1 MKFILA
7 PDSFKESMTAKEACI
22 SMEKGI
28 RKVFKD
34 ATCIH
39 VPMADGGEGT
49 VDALIESTNGNIHEV
64 EVTAPLGNKVKAKF
78 GILGDGKTAVIE
90 MAEASG
96 IHLVKLEDRNPL
108 LTTTFGTGELIKH
121 ALDMNVERI
130 IIGLG
135 GSATN
140 DGGVGMLQALG
151 ASFKGSDGKEIALG
165 GGALKDLCTI
175 DLSGFD
181 KRIYDVKIEVACD
194 VKNPLTGEKGASF
207 VFGAQKGGN
216 KETLEVLDSNLKHY
230 AEVVKRDMGKEIDKV
245 EGAGAAGG
253 LGAALIGF
261 CNGKLESGI
270 DLVIKYSNLEEKVKD
285 ADYVFTG
292 EGSIDFQTKFG
303 KTPIGVAK
311 IAKKYNIP
319 VIAFGGRIGEGIDEL
334 YSLGI
339 DSVIGITPGVISLD
353 EALNKGKENLEIS
366 TENVVRIINLR
377 GCIRLRFFTLG

>member
-7 PDSFKESMTAKEACI
+7 PDSFKESMTAKDACI

-49 VDALIESTNGNIHEV
+49 VDALIESTNGNLHEV
-64 EVTAPLGNKVKAKF
+64 EVIAPLGNKVKAKF

-90 MAEASG
+90 IAEASG

-151 ASFKGSDGKEIALG
+151 ASFKGSNGKEIALG

-181 KRIYDVKIEVACD
+181 KRVYDVKIEVACD

-270 DLVIKYSNLEEKVKD
+270 DLVIKYSNLEEKVRK
-285 ADYVFTG
+285 ADFVFTG

-339 DSVIGITPGVISLD
+339 DSVIGITPGVISLE
-353 EALNKGKENLEIS
+353 EALKNGKENLEIS
-366 TENVVRIINLR
+366 TENVVRIIDLKSY
-377 GCIRLRFFTLG
+377 

>member
-22 SMEKGI
+22 SMENGI

-90 MAEASG
+90 IAEVSG

-121 ALDMNVERI
+121 ALDMNIERI

-140 DGGVGMLQALG
+140 DGGAGMLQALG

-245 EGAGAAGG
+245 EGVGAAGG
-253 LGAALIGF
+253 LGSALIGF

-270 DLVIKYSNLEEKVKD
+270 DLVIKYSNLEEKVKG

-366 TENVVRIINLR
+366 TENVVRIINLKSY
-377 GCIRLRFFTLG
+377 

>member
-22 SMEKGI
+22 SMENGI

-49 VDALIESTNGNIHEV
+49 VDALIESTNGNLHEV

-108 LTTTFGTGELIKH
+108 LTTTFGTGELIKY
-121 ALDMNVERI
+121 ALDMNIERI

-151 ASFKGSDGKEIALG
+151 ASFKDSDGKEIAFG
-165 GGALKDLCTI
+165 GGVLKDLCTI

-194 VKNPLTGEKGASF
+194 VKNPLTGENGASF
-207 VFGAQKGGN
+207 VFGPQKGGN
-216 KETLEVLDSNLKHY
+216 KETLEELDSNLKHY

-270 DLVIKYSNLEEKVKD
+270 DLVIKHSNLEDKVRKSD
-285 ADYVFTG
+285 FVFTG

-311 IAKKYNIP
+311 VAKKYNIP

-353 EALNKGKENLEIS
+353 EALSKGKENLEIS
-366 TENVVRIINLR
+366 TENVVRILETR
-377 GCIRLRFFTLG
+377 KV

>member
-22 SMEKGI
+22 SMENGI

-49 VDALIESTNGNIHEV
+49 VDALIESTNGNLHEV

-108 LTTTFGTGELIKH
+108 LTTTFGTGELIKY
-121 ALDMNVERI
+121 ALDMNIERI

-151 ASFKGSDGKEIALG
+151 ASFKDSDGKEIAFG
-165 GGALKDLCTI
+165 GGVLKDLCTI

-194 VKNPLTGEKGASF
+194 VKNPLTGENGASF

-216 KETLEVLDSNLKHY
+216 KETLEELDSNLKHY

-261 CNGKLESGI
+261 CNGKLELGI
-270 DLVIKYSNLEEKVKD
+270 DLVIKYSDLEDKVRK
-285 ADYVFTG
+285 ADFVFTG

-339 DSVIGITPGVISLD
+339 DSVIGIIPGVISLD
-353 EALNKGKENLEIS
+353 EALSKGKENLEIS
-366 TENVVRIINLR
+366 TENVVRILETR
-377 GCIRLRFFTLG
+377 KV

>member
-22 SMEKGI
+22 SMENGI

-49 VDALIESTNGNIHEV
+49 VDALIESTNGNLHEV

-108 LTTTFGTGELIKH
+108 LTTTFGTGELIKY
-121 ALDMNVERI
+121 ALDMNIERI

-151 ASFKGSDGKEIALG
+151 ASFKDSDGKEIAFG
-165 GGALKDLCTI
+165 GGVLKDLCTI

-194 VKNPLTGEKGASF
+194 VKNPLTGENGASF

-216 KETLEVLDSNLKHY
+216 KETLEELDSNLKHY

-270 DLVIKYSNLEEKVKD
+270 DLVIKYSNLEDKVRK
-285 ADYVFTG
+285 ADFVFTG

-353 EALNKGKENLEIS
+353 EALSKGKENLEIS
-366 TENVVRIINLR
+366 TENVVRILETR
-377 GCIRLRFFTLG
+377 KV

>member
-22 SMEKGI
+22 SMENGI

-49 VDALIESTNGNIHEV
+49 VDALIESTNGNLHEV

-108 LTTTFGTGELIKH
+108 LTTTFGTGELIKY
-121 ALDMNVERI
+121 ALDMNIERI

-151 ASFKGSDGKEIALG
+151 ASFKDSDGKEIAFG
-165 GGALKDLCTI
+165 GGVLKDLCTI

-194 VKNPLTGEKGASF
+194 VKNPLTGENGASF

-216 KETLEVLDSNLKHY
+216 KEILETLDSNLKHY

-270 DLVIKYSNLEEKVKD
+270 DLVIKHSNLEDKVRK
-285 ADYVFTG
+285 ADFVFTG

-319 VIAFGGRIGEGIDEL
+319 VIAFGGRIGEGTDEL

-353 EALNKGKENLEIS
+353 EALSKGKENLEIS
-366 TENVVRIINLR
+366 TENVVRILETR
-377 GCIRLRFFTLG
+377 KV

>member
-22 SMEKGI
+22 SMENGI

-49 VDALIESTNGNIHEV
+49 VDALIESTNGNLHEV
-64 EVTAPLGNKVKAKF
+64 EVTAPLGNNVKAKF

-108 LTTTFGTGELIKH
+108 LTTTFGTGELIKY
-121 ALDMNVERI
+121 ALDMNIERI

-135 GSATN
+135 SSATN

-151 ASFKGSDGKEIALG
+151 ASFKDSDGKEIAFG
-165 GGALKDLCTI
+165 GGVLKDLCTI

-194 VKNPLTGEKGASF
+194 VKNPLTGE
-207 VFGAQKGGN
+207 
-216 KETLEVLDSNLKHY
+216 NLS
-230 AEVVKRDMGKEIDKV
+230 
-245 EGAGAAGG
+245 
-253 LGAALIGF
+253 LIH
-261 CNGKLESGI
+261 I
-270 DLVIKYSNLEEKVKD
+270 
-285 ADYVFTG
+285 
-292 EGSIDFQTKFG
+292 
-303 KTPIGVAK
+303 
-311 IAKKYNIP
+311 
-319 VIAFGGRIGEGIDEL
+319 
-334 YSLGI
+334 
-339 DSVIGITPGVISLD
+339 
-353 EALNKGKENLEIS
+353 
-366 TENVVRIINLR
+366 
-377 GCIRLRFFTLG
+377 

>member
-22 SMEKGI
+22 SMENGI

-49 VDALIESTNGNIHEV
+49 VDALIESTNGNLHEV

-108 LTTTFGTGELIKH
+108 LTTTFGTGELIKY
-121 ALDMNVERI
+121 ALDMNIERI

-151 ASFKGSDGKEIALG
+151 ASFKDSDGKEIAFG
-165 GGALKDLCTI
+165 GGVLKDLCTI

-194 VKNPLTGEKGASF
+194 VKNPLTGENGASF

-216 KETLEVLDSNLKHY
+216 KETLEELDSNLKHY

-270 DLVIKYSNLEEKVKD
+270 DLVIKYSNLEDKVRK
-285 ADYVFTG
+285 ADFVFTG

-353 EALNKGKENLEIS
+353 EALNKGKDNLEIS
-366 TENVVRIINLR
+366 AENVVRILETR
-377 GCIRLRFFTLG
+377 KV

>member
-22 SMEKGI
+22 SMENGI
-28 RKVFKD
+28 RKVFND

-49 VDALIESTNGNIHEV
+49 VDALIESTNGNIYEV

-165 GGALKDLCTI
+165 GGALKDLCEI

-181 KRIYDVKIEVACD
+181 KRVYDVKIEVACD

-270 DLVIKYSNLEEKVKD
+270 DLVIKYSNLEEKVRN
-285 ADYVFTG
+285 ADFVFTG

-311 IAKKYNIP
+311 VAKKYNIP

-353 EALNKGKENLEIS
+353 EALAKGKDNLEIS
-366 TENVVRIINLR
+366 AENVVRILE
-377 GCIRLRFFTLG
+377 IRKV

>member
-22 SMEKGI
+22 SMENGI

-49 VDALIESTNGNIHEV
+49 VDALIESTNGNLHEV

-108 LTTTFGTGELIKH
+108 LTTTFGTGELIKY
-121 ALDMNVERI
+121 ALDMNIERI

-151 ASFKGSDGKEIALG
+151 ASFKDSDGKEIAFG
-165 GGALKDLCTI
+165 GGVLKDLCTI

-194 VKNPLTGEKGASF
+194 VKNPLTGENGASF

-216 KETLEVLDSNLKHY
+216 KETLEELDSNLKHY

-270 DLVIKYSNLEEKVKD
+270 DLVIKHSNLEDKVRK
-285 ADYVFTG
+285 ADFVFTG

-339 DSVIGITPGVISLD
+339 DSVIGITPGVIYLD
-353 EALNKGKENLEIS
+353 EALSKGKENLEIS
-366 TENVVRIINLR
+366 TENVVRILETR
-377 GCIRLRFFTLG
+377 KV

>member
-22 SMEKGI
+22 SMENGI

-49 VDALIESTNGNIHEV
+49 VDALIESTNGNIYEV

-121 ALDMNVERI
+121 ALDMNIERI

-151 ASFKGSDGKEIALG
+151 ASFKGSNGKEIALG

-194 VKNPLTGEKGASF
+194 VKNPLTGENGASF

-216 KETLEVLDSNLKHY
+216 KETLEALDSNLKHY

-285 ADYVFTG
+285 SDYVFTG

-311 IAKKYNIP
+311 VAKKYNIP

-353 EALNKGKENLEIS
+353 EALSKGKDNLEIS
-366 TENVVRIINLR
+366 AENVVRILNLKSY
-377 GCIRLRFFTLG
+377 

>member
-22 SMEKGI
+22 SMENGI

-49 VDALIESTNGNIHEV
+49 VDALIESTNGNLHEV

-151 ASFKGSDGKEIALG
+151 ASFKDSDGKEIAFG
-165 GGALKDLCTI
+165 GGVLKDLCTI

-194 VKNPLTGEKGASF
+194 VKNPLTGENGASF
-207 VFGAQKGGN
+207 VFGPQKGGN
-216 KETLEVLDSNLKHY
+216 KETLEELDSNLKHY
-230 AEVVKRDMGKEIDKV
+230 AEVVKRDIGKEIDKV

-253 LGAALIGF
+253 LGSALIGF

-285 ADYVFTG
+285 ADFVFTG

-311 IAKKYNIP
+311 VAKKYNIP

-353 EALNKGKENLEIS
+353 EALSKGKDNLEIS
-366 TENVVRIINLR
+366 TENVVRILNLKSY
-377 GCIRLRFFTLG
+377 

>member
-22 SMEKGI
+22 SMENGI

-49 VDALIESTNGNIHEV
+49 VDALIESTNGNLHEV

-108 LTTTFGTGELIKH
+108 LTTTFGTGELIKY
-121 ALDMNVERI
+121 ALDMNIERI

-151 ASFKGSDGKEIALG
+151 ASFKDRDGKEIAFG
-165 GGALKDLCTI
+165 GGVLKDLCTI

-181 KRIYDVKIEVACD
+181 KRIYDVKIEVACE
-194 VKNPLTGEKGASF
+194 VKNPLTGENGASF

-216 KETLEVLDSNLKHY
+216 KETLEELDSNLKHY

-270 DLVIKYSNLEEKVKD
+270 DLVIKHSNLEDKVRK
-285 ADYVFTG
+285 ADFVFTG

-353 EALNKGKENLEIS
+353 EALSKGKENLEIS
-366 TENVVRIINLR
+366 TENVVRILETR
-377 GCIRLRFFTLG
+377 KV

>member
-22 SMEKGI
+22 SMENGI

-49 VDALIESTNGNIHEV
+49 VDALIESTNGNLHEV

-108 LTTTFGTGELIKH
+108 LTTTFGTGELIKY
-121 ALDMNVERI
+121 ALDMNIERI

-151 ASFKGSDGKEIALG
+151 ASFKDSDGKEIAFG
-165 GGALKDLCTI
+165 GGVLKDLCTI

-194 VKNPLTGEKGASF
+194 VKNPLTGENGASF

-216 KETLEVLDSNLKHY
+216 KETLEELDSNLKHY

-270 DLVIKYSNLEEKVKD
+270 DLVIKYSDLEDKVRK
-285 ADYVFTG
+285 ADFVFTG

-353 EALNKGKENLEIS
+353 EALNKGKDNLEIS
-366 TENVVRIINLR
+366 AENVVRILETR
-377 GCIRLRFFTLG
+377 KV

>member
-22 SMEKGI
+22 AMENGI

-34 ATCIH
+34 AQCIH
-39 VPMADGGEGT
+39 IPMADGGEGT
-49 VDALIESTNGNIHEV
+49 VDALIESTNGKTYKV
-64 EVTAPLGNKVKAKF
+64 DVTGPLGNKVKAKF
-78 GILGDGKTAVIE
+78 GILGDMKTAVIE

-96 IHLVKLEDRNPL
+96 LHLVKLKDRNPL
-108 LTTTFGTGELIKH
+108 ITTTFGTGELIKY
-121 ALDMNVERI
+121 ALDMNVEKI

-151 ASFKGSDGKEIALG
+151 AKFKDINGKEIGFG
-165 GGALKDLCTI
+165 GEALKDLYKI
-175 DLSGFD
+175 DLSDFD
-181 KRIYDVKIEVACD
+181 KRISNVKIEVACD

-207 VFGAQKGGN
+207 VFGPQKGGS
-216 KETLEVLDSNLKHY
+216 KEALEILDNNLKHY
-230 AEVVKRDMGKEIDKV
+230 ADIVRKDLGKEIDKV

-261 CNGKLESGI
+261 CTGELKSGI
-270 DLVIKYSNLEEKVKD
+270 DLVIKYSNLEDKLKGS
-285 ADYVFTG
+285 DYGFTG

-311 IAKKYNIP
+311 ISKKYNVP
-319 VIAFGGRIGEGIDEL
+319 VIAFGGNVGEGIDDL

-339 DSVIGITPGVISLD
+339 DSIIGITPRIMLLD
-353 EALNKGKENLEIS
+353 EALKKGKDNLEIS
-366 TENVVRIINLR
+366 VENIARILNLENDKS
-377 GCIRLRFFTLG
+377 

>member
-22 SMEKGI
+22 AMENGI

-34 ATCIH
+34 AQCIH
-39 VPMADGGEGT
+39 IPMADGGEGT
-49 VDALIESTNGNIHEV
+49 VDALIESTNGKTYKV
-64 EVTAPLGNKVKAKF
+64 DVTGPLGNKVKAKF
-78 GILGDGKTAVIE
+78 GILGDMKTAVIE

-96 IHLVKLEDRNPL
+96 LHLVKLKDRNPL
-108 LTTTFGTGELIKH
+108 ITTTFGTGELIKY
-121 ALDMNVERI
+121 ALDMNVEKI

-151 ASFKGSDGKEIALG
+151 AKFKDINGKEIGFG
-165 GGALKDLCTI
+165 GEVLKDLYKI
-175 DLSGFD
+175 DLSDFD
-181 KRIYDVKIEVACD
+181 KRISNVKIEVACD

-207 VFGAQKGGN
+207 VFGPQKGGS
-216 KETLEVLDSNLKHY
+216 KEALEILDNNLKHY
-230 AEVVKRDMGKEIDKV
+230 ADIVIKDLGKEIDKV

-253 LGAALIGF
+253 LGADLIGF
-261 CNGKLESGI
+261 CDGELKSGI
-270 DLVIKYSNLEEKVKD
+270 DLVIKYSNLEDKLKG

-311 IAKKYNIP
+311 ISKKYNVP
-319 VIAFGGRIGEGIDEL
+319 VIAFGGKVGEGIDDL

-339 DSVIGITPGVISLD
+339 DSIIGITPRIMLLD
-353 EALNKGKENLEIS
+353 EALKKGKDNLEIS
-366 TENVVRIINLR
+366 VENIARILNLENDKS
-377 GCIRLRFFTLG
+377 

>member
-7 PDSFKESMTAKEACI
+7 PDSFKESMTAKDACI

-49 VDALIESTNGNIHEV
+49 VDALIESTNGNLHEV

-90 MAEASG
+90 IAEASG

-181 KRIYDVKIEVACD
+181 KRVYDVKIEVACD

-230 AEVVKRDMGKEIDKV
+230 AEVVKRNMGKEIDKV
-245 EGAGAAGG
+245 EGSGAAGG

-270 DLVIKYSNLEEKVKD
+270 DLVIKYSNLEDKVRK
-285 ADYVFTG
+285 AEFVFTG

-339 DSVIGITPGVISLD
+339 DSVIGITPGVISLE
-353 EALNKGKENLEIS
+353 EALKNGKDNLEIS
-366 TENVVRIINLR
+366 TENVVRIIDLKSY
-377 GCIRLRFFTLG
+377 

>member
-1 MKFILA
+1 
-7 PDSFKESMTAKEACI
+7 MTAKEACI
-22 SMEKGI
+22 SMENGI

-34 ATCIH
+34 AICIH

-49 VDALIESTNGNIHEV
+49 VDALIESTNGNLHEV

-78 GILGDGKTAVIE
+78 GIIGDGKTAVIE

-121 ALDMNVERI
+121 ALDMNIERI

-140 DGGVGMLQALG
+140 DGGAGMLQALG

-165 GGALKDLCTI
+165 GGALKDLCEI

-194 VKNPLTGEKGASF
+194 VKNPLTGENGASF

-216 KETLEVLDSNLKHY
+216 KETLETLDSNLKHY

-285 ADYVFTG
+285 ADFVFTG

-311 IAKKYNIP
+311 VAKKYNIP

-353 EALNKGKENLEIS
+353 EALSKGKDNLEIS
-366 TENVVRIINLR
+366 AENVVRILETR
-377 GCIRLRFFTLG
+377 KV

>member
-22 SMEKGI
+22 SMENGI

-49 VDALIESTNGNIHEV
+49 VDALIESTDGNIYEV

-108 LTTTFGTGELIKH
+108 ITTTFGTGELIKY
-121 ALDMNVERI
+121 ALDMNIERI

-151 ASFKGSDGKEIALG
+151 ASFKDSDGKEIAFG

-194 VKNPLTGEKGASF
+194 VKNPLTGENGASF

-216 KETLEVLDSNLKHY
+216 KETLETLDSNLKHY

-270 DLVIKYSNLEEKVKD
+270 DLVIKYSNLEDKVRK
-285 ADYVFTG
+285 ADFVFTG

-353 EALNKGKENLEIS
+353 EALRKGKENLEIS
-366 TENVVRIINLR
+366 TENVVRILETR
-377 GCIRLRFFTLG
+377 KV

>member
-22 SMEKGI
+22 SMENGI

-49 VDALIESTNGNIHEV
+49 VDALIESTNGNLHEV

-108 LTTTFGTGELIKH
+108 LTTTFGTGELIKY

-151 ASFKGSDGKEIALG
+151 ASFKDSDGKEIAFG
-165 GGALKDLCTI
+165 GGVLKDLCTI

-194 VKNPLTGEKGASF
+194 VKNPLTGENGASF

-216 KETLEVLDSNLKHY
+216 KETLEELDSNLKHY

-270 DLVIKYSNLEEKVKD
+270 DLVIKYSDLEDKVRK
-285 ADYVFTG
+285 ADFVFTG

-353 EALNKGKENLEIS
+353 EALSKGKDNLEIS
-366 TENVVRIINLR
+366 AENVVRILETR
-377 GCIRLRFFTLG
+377 KV

>member
-22 SMEKGI
+22 SMENGI

-49 VDALIESTNGNIHEV
+49 VDALIESTNGNLHEV

-108 LTTTFGTGELIKH
+108 LTTTFGTGELIKY
-121 ALDMNVERI
+121 ALDMNIERI

-151 ASFKGSDGKEIALG
+151 ASFKDSDGKEIAFG
-165 GGALKDLCTI
+165 GGVLKDLCTI

-194 VKNPLTGEKGASF
+194 VKNPLTGENGASF

-216 KETLEVLDSNLKHY
+216 KETLEELDSNLKHY

-270 DLVIKYSNLEEKVKD
+270 DLVIKYSDLEDKVRK
-285 ADYVFTG
+285 ADFVFTG

-339 DSVIGITPGVISLD
+339 DSVIGITPGIISLD
-353 EALNKGKENLEIS
+353 EALSKGKDNLEIS
-366 TENVVRIINLR
+366 AENVVRILETR
-377 GCIRLRFFTLG
+377 KV

>member
-22 SMEKGI
+22 SMENGI

-49 VDALIESTNGNIHEV
+49 VDALIESTNGNLHEV

-108 LTTTFGTGELIKH
+108 LTTTFGTGELIKY
-121 ALDMNVERI
+121 ALDMNIERI

-151 ASFKGSDGKEIALG
+151 ASFKDSDWKEIAFG
-165 GGALKDLCTI
+165 GGVLKDLCTI

-194 VKNPLTGEKGASF
+194 VKNPLTGENGASF

-216 KETLEVLDSNLKHY
+216 KETLEELDSNLKHY

-270 DLVIKYSNLEEKVKD
+270 DLVIKHSNLEDKVRK
-285 ADYVFTG
+285 ADFVFTG

-353 EALNKGKENLEIS
+353 EALSKGKENLEIS
-366 TENVVRIINLR
+366 TENVVRILETR
-377 GCIRLRFFTLG
+377 KV

>member
-22 SMEKGI
+22 SMENGI

-49 VDALIESTNGNIHEV
+49 VDALIESTNGNLHEV

-108 LTTTFGTGELIKH
+108 LTTTFGTGELIKY
-121 ALDMNVERI
+121 ALDMNIERI

-151 ASFKGSDGKEIALG
+151 ASFKDSDGKEIAFG
-165 GGALKDLCTI
+165 GGVLKDLCTI

-194 VKNPLTGEKGASF
+194 VKNPLTGENGASF

-216 KETLEVLDSNLKHY
+216 KETLEELDSNLKHY

-270 DLVIKYSNLEEKVKD
+270 DLVIKYSDLEDKVRK
-285 ADYVFTG
+285 ADFVFTG

-353 EALNKGKENLEIS
+353 EALSKGKDNLEIS
-366 TENVVRIINLR
+366 AENVVRILETRKVYYNL
-377 GCIRLRFFTLG
+377 

>member
-22 SMEKGI
+22 SMENGI

-49 VDALIESTNGNIHEV
+49 VDALIESTNGNLHEV

-108 LTTTFGTGELIKH
+108 LTTTFGTGELIKY
-121 ALDMNVERI
+121 ALDMNIERI

-151 ASFKGSDGKEIALG
+151 ASFKDSDGKEIAFG
-165 GGALKDLCTI
+165 GGVLKDLCTI

-194 VKNPLTGEKGASF
+194 VKNPLTGENGASF

-216 KETLEVLDSNLKHY
+216 KETLEELDSNLKHY

-270 DLVIKYSNLEEKVKD
+270 DLVIKHSNLEIK
-285 ADYVFTG
+285 
-292 EGSIDFQTKFG
+292 
-303 KTPIGVAK
+303 
-311 IAKKYNIP
+311 
-319 VIAFGGRIGEGIDEL
+319 
-334 YSLGI
+334 
-339 DSVIGITPGVISLD
+339 
-353 EALNKGKENLEIS
+353 
-366 TENVVRIINLR
+366 
-377 GCIRLRFFTLG
+377 

>member
-22 SMEKGI
+22 SMENGI

-49 VDALIESTNGNIHEV
+49 VDALIESTNGNIYEV

-108 LTTTFGTGELIKH
+108 LTTTFGTGELIKY
-121 ALDMNVERI
+121 ALDMNIERI

-151 ASFKGSDGKEIALG
+151 ASFKDSDGKEIAFG
-165 GGALKDLCTI
+165 GGVLKDLCTI

-194 VKNPLTGEKGASF
+194 VKNPLTGENGASF

-216 KETLEVLDSNLKHY
+216 KETLEELDSNLKHY

-270 DLVIKYSNLEEKVKD
+270 DLVIKYSDLEDKVRK
-285 ADYVFTG
+285 ADFVFTG

-353 EALNKGKENLEIS
+353 EALSKGKDNLEIS
-366 TENVVRIINLR
+366 AENVVRILETR
-377 GCIRLRFFTLG
+377 KV

>member
-22 SMEKGI
+22 SMENGI

-49 VDALIESTNGNIHEV
+49 VDALIESTNGNLHEV

-108 LTTTFGTGELIKH
+108 LTTTFGTGELIKY
-121 ALDMNVERI
+121 ALDMNIERI

-151 ASFKGSDGKEIALG
+151 ASFKDSDGKEIAFG
-165 GGALKDLCTI
+165 GGVLKDLCTI

-194 VKNPLTGEKGASF
+194 VKNPLTGENGASF

-216 KETLEVLDSNLKHY
+216 KETLEELDSNLKHY

-270 DLVIKYSNLEEKVKD
+270 DLVIKYSDLEDKVRK
-285 ADYVFTG
+285 ADFVFTG

-353 EALNKGKENLEIS
+353 EALSKGKDNLEIS
-366 TENVVRIINLR
+366 AENVDRILETR
-377 GCIRLRFFTLG
+377 KV

>member
-22 SMEKGI
+22 SMENGI

-49 VDALIESTNGNIHEV
+49 VDALIESTNGNIYEV

-108 LTTTFGTGELIKH
+108 LTTTFGTGELIKY
-121 ALDMNVERI
+121 ALDMNIERI

-151 ASFKGSDGKEIALG
+151 ASFKDSDGKEIAFG
-165 GGALKDLCTI
+165 GGVLKDLCTI

-194 VKNPLTGEKGASF
+194 VKNPLTGENGASF

-216 KETLEVLDSNLKHY
+216 KETLEELDSNLKHY

-253 LGAALIGF
+253 LGSALIGF

-270 DLVIKYSNLEEKVKD
+270 DLVIKYSNLEEKVKG

-311 IAKKYNIP
+311 VAKKYNIP

-353 EALNKGKENLEIS
+353 EALSKGKDNLEIS
-366 TENVVRIINLR
+366 TENVVRILNLKSY
-377 GCIRLRFFTLG
+377 